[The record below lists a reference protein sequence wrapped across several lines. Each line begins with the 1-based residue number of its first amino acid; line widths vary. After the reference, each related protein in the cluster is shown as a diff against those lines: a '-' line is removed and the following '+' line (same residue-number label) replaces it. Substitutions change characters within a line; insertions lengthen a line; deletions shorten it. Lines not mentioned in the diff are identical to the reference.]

1 MLPRLIFTRGFVA
14 AGNFCDRMDVD
25 ETKRRP
31 IRRQFRAARFSPEN
45 PMIHRTIFH
54 NDRLTD
60 VRKSRLS
67 SGQGGLIC
75 GWGLFTT
82 VRVYEGV
89 PFAFERHWKR
99 LERDAIRTHCPFPFR
114 EDAVRDHLVEVL
126 RANKVS
132 EGCARVYI
140 IHNETGFWRSDEN
153 FARADLL
160 IHSADLPSYRDTAKL
175 ALREHGRHAASP
187 LAGVKVISWLN
198 NVWNLYEANHAGC
211 DEVVLLNERGEVAE
225 CTAANIF
232 CVRGGRVATP
242 SLASGCLEGITRSVL
257 LEIGGAAGAPV
268 EERKLLPE
276 DFYAAEEVFISSTNR
291 NLLPVSEI
299 HGNKIAAAPG
309 PVTQKLEAA
318 FSEYVRKYVDAHRSI
333 SSAVQPPAASRKEKP
348 KRRAAARKRA

>member
-1 MLPRLIFTRGFVA
+1 
-14 AGNFCDRMDVD
+14 
-25 ETKRRP
+25 
-31 IRRQFRAARFSPEN
+31 
-45 PMIHRTIFH
+45 MIHRTIFH
-54 NDRLTD
+54 NDRLID
-60 VRKSRLS
+60 VRKARLS
-67 SGQGGLIC
+67 PGQGGLMC

-114 EDAVRDHLVEVL
+114 EDDVRDHLIEVL

-132 EGCARVYI
+132 EGCARVYV
-140 IHNETGFWRSDEN
+140 IHNETGFWRTDDN
-153 FARADLL
+153 FAPADLL
-160 IHSADLPSYRDTAKL
+160 INSADLPAYRDTAKL
-175 ALREHGRHAASP
+175 SLREHGRHAASP

-198 NVWNLYEANHAGC
+198 NVWNLHEAHQGGF

-242 SLASGCLEGITRSVL
+242 TLASGCLEGITRSVL

-268 EERKLLPE
+268 EERTLLPE

-318 FSEYVRKYVDAHRSI
+318 FSEYVRKYVEAHRSVP
-333 SSAVQPPAASRKEKP
+333 SATQPPAASQKEKP
-348 KRRAAARKRA
+348 KRRAATRQND